1 MLEKSILNKFSK
13 NNILLL
19 QELVVCTMLPKKVL
33 SQLFVFGIM
42 IHTTGS
48 GKNNLPF
55 SVPAAPTAV
64 AAAVIDPAT
73 APAKTI
79 V

>member
-1 MLEKSILNKFSK
+1 MDLMLEKSINK

-48 GKNNLPF
+48 GK
-55 SVPAAPTAV
+55 
-64 AAAVIDPAT
+64 
-73 APAKTI
+73 AKITI
-79 V
+79 